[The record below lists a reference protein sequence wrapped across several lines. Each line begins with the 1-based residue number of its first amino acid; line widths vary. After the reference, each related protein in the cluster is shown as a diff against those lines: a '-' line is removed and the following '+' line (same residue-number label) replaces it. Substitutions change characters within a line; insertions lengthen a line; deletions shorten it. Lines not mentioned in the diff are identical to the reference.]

1 MKRYIYILFAM
12 VSFLGLSC
20 QKEEIDEPVYKD
32 AGMLEVSFVYN
43 QATAKSIAL
52 SPAFQTIVVEANLNI
67 DGIKWNVVSDQP
79 WCIVESDIIHEGS
92 GMFTITVVA
101 NEGYDD
107 REPAV
112 VSLCAGEYKANL
124 RVTQVGNVF
133 VMDQV
138 FGLGMKS
145 AGAAEISVK
154 VEEGTTWTTQ
164 QPDWMTVN
172 VADISTANGETEYK
186 MTVQWDEN
194 TSASRLGAVELYKEG
209 DEVPS
214 AKYALWQFGDGVEYD
229 FEADGSIRLASKP
242 SAEIPLE
249 IRTPSNH
256 IEKLTYPEWVQL
268 EKVENDDNTTSW
280 FLYFD
285 PNASDSKSYRET
297 QLTYTTI
304 DSADEKCLSVIYQDS
319 YPVGGLI
326 TAKGFALFAEKF
338 NKGGADAVGDWVKD
352 GVVNVLSPIDMSALE
367 TPWVSIGTEE
377 HPFNLKFNGDSRIIS
392 GLNISSPLFGVCDGA
407 EIYNITLD
415 KSCAVVT
422 EGDHNADVYVAALA
436 EKITNTTISNCNSAS
451 SVTLSASAVQ
461 NSLKVYAGGLV
472 AYAGASS
479 TIIDSKNEGVLNAS
493 LTRTS
498 SNGYAYV
505 GGIAGYVACNI
516 ENCEN
521 AGAVADNTM
530 SKFHYV
536 GGLSGIAMAE
546 SKVVKCVNTGRIS
559 HTSIRNAD
567 GISESNR
574 DLSMGGLIGESN
586 GELEDLLNSGVVDI
600 NSNIKTAYLGGVVGI
615 VQNGSVKKCY
625 STSSTVSYNAPAGVE
640 NKIANLG
647 RYMYIGGVIGT
658 VNIPLEL
665 DCSDMPVMCNLNTV
679 PHDGNGSLHVG
690 GLIGIAKKSLK
701 LSSPK
706 WDGAVTLS
714 MSDGTI
720 SKNDISLGGV
730 VGLVESEETVIT
742 GAETSGSIKIKPSSS
757 CTWKVPTSVGGVVGS
772 SKAGLSLVKCTNN
785 ANLEWDGTCA
795 KSNDAGVVSS
805 GGIIGRI
812 DNGISTIAECKN
824 NGIVANVHYHNNKW
838 AAGSLL
844 ADRTGG
850 IIGTYGYVKD
860 GSTYNL
866 DTAAM
871 ESGKIT
877 ITDCESTADILAYRG
892 LVGGIAG
899 YLYNAEVRNCV
910 NSGGSSNKRNNC
922 NAGGIAGGVEK
933 SIIDGCQVNASL
945 YGRAQG
951 SCEYKVGGIVAYLY
965 TDSSVSNC
973 KYYGHITAGDNGS
986 YVAYAGG
993 IVAETQEGC
1002 SVSGCAFGGTIL
1014 NETITA
1020 ENYSN
1025 YTVGNKAIEATNC
1038 KYWDGK

>member
-1 MKRYIYILFAM
+1 MKRFIYILLF
-12 VSFLGLSC
+12 VITSVFISSC
-20 QKEEIDEPVYKD
+20 VNEVVDAPVYKD

-43 QATAKSIAL
+43 KATAKSITL
-52 SPAFQTIVVEANLNI
+52 TPAFQTVEVEAHLNLE
-67 DGIKWNVVSDQP
+67 GIKWNVVSDQP
-79 WCIVESDIIHEGS
+79 WCIVDSEIIHEGS
-92 GMFTITVVA
+92 GTFTITVVA
-101 NEGYDD
+101 NDGYDD

-124 RVTQVGNVF
+124 RVTQIGNVF
-133 VMDQV
+133 ILDQI
-138 FGLGMKS
+138 FGLGMKKS
-145 AGAAEISVK
+145 GTAEITVK
-154 VEEGTTWTTQ
+154 VEEGAKWTTKQ
-164 QPDWMTVN
+164 SEWMDVSI
-172 VADISTANGETEYK
+172 AEIATANGETEYK

-194 TSASRLGAVELYKEG
+194 TSASRLGSVDLYREG
-209 DEVPS
+209 DGVSS

-285 PNASDSKSYRET
+285 PNASDSNSYRET

-304 DSADEKCLSVIYQDS
+304 NSADEKTLSTIYQNY

-338 NKGGADAVGDWVKD
+338 NQGGAEAVGDWVKD

-367 TPWVSIGTEE
+367 TTWVSIGTVD
-377 HPFNLKFNGDSRIIS
+377 HPFDLKFNGDNRNIS
-392 GLNISSPLFGVCDGA
+392 GFTASAPLFGVCDGA
-407 EIYNITLD
+407 EIYNVTLD
-415 KSCAVVT
+415 KTCAVVAD
-422 EGDHNADVYVAALA
+422 GDFNADVYVAALA

-451 SVTLSASAVQ
+451 NVTLSAAAVQ
-461 NSLKVYAGGLV
+461 NTLKVYAGGLV
-472 AYAGASS
+472 AYVGQNS
-479 TIIDSKNEGVLNAS
+479 TIVDSKNEGTVNMS
-493 LTRTS
+493 LTRTA
-498 SNGYAYV
+498 SNGYVYI
-505 GGIAGYVACNI
+505 GGIAGYLAGTI

-521 AGAVADNTM
+521 VANVSDYTM
-530 SKFHYV
+530 SKFHYL
-536 GGLSGIAMAE
+536 GGAAGVATTE
-546 SKVVKCVNTGRIS
+546 SKVLKCVNTGKIT

-567 GISESNR
+567 GISECNR
-574 DLSMGGLIGESN
+574 DLSMGGLIGESS
-586 GELEDLLNSGVVDI
+586 GELEDLLNNGVVEM
-600 NSNIKTAYLGGVVGI
+600 NTSIKTAYLGGVVGI

-647 RYMYIGGVIGT
+647 RYMYIGGIIGT
-658 VNIPLEL
+658 LNIPLEL
-665 DCSDMPVMCNLNTV
+665 DCSDMPVMCNLNTI

-690 GLIGIAKKSLK
+690 GMIGVAKKSLK
-701 LSSPK
+701 LTSPK
-706 WDGAVTLS
+706 WDGSMTLN

-742 GAETSGSIKIKPSSS
+742 GAETSGSIKIKGLST
-757 CTWKVPTSVGGVVGS
+757 CTWKVPTSVGGVVGC
-772 SKAGLSLVKCTNN
+772 SKTGLSLLKSTNN
-785 ANLEWDGTCA
+785 ATLDWEGTCA

-812 DNGISTIAECKN
+812 DNGVSTISECKN
-824 NGIVANVHYHNNKW
+824 NGTILNLHYHNNKW
-838 AAGSLL
+838 NAKSLL

-850 IIGTYGYVKD
+850 IIGTYGSVKD

-899 YLYNAEVRNCV
+899 YLYNAEVSNCV

-922 NAGGIAGGVEK
+922 NAGGIAGAVEK

-986 YVAYAGG
+986 AVAYAGG

-1025 YTVGNKAIEATNC
+1025 YSVGNKAIEADC
-1038 KYWDGK
+1038 SYWDGK

>member
-1 MKRYIYILFAM
+1 MTSVF
-12 VSFLGLSC
+12 VSSC
-20 QKEEIDEPVYKD
+20 VNEVVEAPVYKD

-43 QATAKSIAL
+43 QATAKSISL
-52 SPAFQTIVVEANLNI
+52 TPAFQTIEVEANLNI
-67 DGIKWNVVSDQP
+67 EGIKWNVVSDQP

-92 GMFTITVVA
+92 GIFTITVVA

-124 RVTQVGNVF
+124 RVTQIGNVF
-133 VMDQV
+133 IMDQV
-138 FGLGMKS
+138 LGLGMKA
-145 AGAAEISVK
+145 AGSAEITVK
-154 VEEGTTWTTQ
+154 IEEGTKWTTKQ
-164 QPDWMTVN
+164 SDWIEVN
-172 VADISTANGETEYK
+172 VAEVSTANGETEYK
-186 MTVQWDEN
+186 MTMQWSEN
-194 TSASRLGAVELYKEG
+194 TSASRLGAVELYREG
-209 DEVPS
+209 DEVSS
-214 AKYALWQFGDGVEYD
+214 AKYALWQFGDGAEYD
-229 FEADGSIRLASKP
+229 FEADGNIRVASKP

-249 IRTPSNH
+249 IKTPSNH
-256 IEKLTYPEWVQL
+256 IETLKYPEWVQL
-268 EKVENDDNTTSW
+268 EKVENNDNTTSW

-285 PNASDSKSYRET
+285 PNASDSNSYRET

-304 DSADEKCLSVIYQDS
+304 SSADEKALPVIYQNS

-326 TAKGFALFAEKF
+326 TAKGLALFAEKF
-338 NKGGADAVGDWVKD
+338 NQGGAEAVGDWVKD

-377 HPFNLKFNGDSRIIS
+377 HPFNLKFNGDNRIIS
-392 GLNISSPLFGVCDGA
+392 GLSISSPIFGVCDGA
-407 EIYNITLD
+407 EIYNVTLD
-415 KSCAVVT
+415 KTCAVAT
-422 EGDHNADVYVAALA
+422 EGDFNGDVYVAAIA
-436 EKITNTTISNCNSAS
+436 SKITNTTIRNCTSAS
-451 SVTLSASAVQ
+451 SVTLSARAVQ

-472 AYAGASS
+472 AYAGANS
-479 TIIDSKNEGVLNAS
+479 TIIDSKNEGALNAS

-498 SNGYAYV
+498 SNGYVYI
-505 GGIAGYVACNI
+505 GGIAGHVACTI

-521 AGAVADNTM
+521 AGTVADNTM

-536 GGLSGIAMAE
+536 GGISGIAMAE
-546 SKVVKCVNTGRIS
+546 SKILKCINTGKIC

-574 DLSMGGLIGESN
+574 DISMGGLIGESN
-586 GELEDLLNSGVVDI
+586 GELEDLLNNGVVEL
-600 NSNIKTAYLGGVVGI
+600 NSNIKTAYLGGVVGM
-615 VQNGSVKKCY
+615 VQNGSIKKCY
-625 STSSTVSYNAPAGVE
+625 STSSTVSYNLPAGVE

-665 DCSDMPVMCNLNTV
+665 DCSDMPVMCNLNTI
-679 PHDGNGSLHVG
+679 PHDGNGSLILG
-690 GLIGIAKKSLK
+690 GMIGVAKKALK
-701 LSSPK
+701 LTALK
-706 WDGAVTLS
+706 WEGTIS
-714 MSDGTI
+714 INMSDGTI
-720 SKNDISLGGV
+720 SKNDISFGGV
-730 VGLVESEETVIT
+730 VGVVESEETVIT
-742 GAETSGSIKIKPSSS
+742 GAETSGTIKIKGLST
-757 CTWKVPTSVGGVVGS
+757 CTWKVPTSVGGVVGW
-772 SKAGLSLVKCTNN
+772 SKAGLSLLKSTNN

-812 DNGISTIAECKN
+812 DNGISTISECKN
-824 NGIVANVHYHNNKW
+824 NGTIINLHYHNNKW

-850 IIGTYGYVKD
+850 IIGTYGYVKE

-877 ITDCESTADILAYRG
+877 ITDCESTADILGYRG

-899 YLYNAEVRNCV
+899 YLYNAEVKNCV

-922 NAGGIAGGVEK
+922 NAGGIAGGIEK
-933 SIIDGCQVNASL
+933 SSISGCQVIASL

-986 YVAYAGG
+986 AIAYAGG

-1002 SVSGCAFGGTIL
+1002 SVSGCSFGGTIL
-1014 NETITA
+1014 NQAITA

-1025 YTVGNKAIEATNC
+1025 YIVGNKAIEATNC
-1038 KYWDGK
+1038 SYWDGK

>member
-1 MKRYIYILFAM
+1 MTSAF
-12 VSFLGLSC
+12 VWSC
-20 QKEEIDEPVYKD
+20 ESEEIEAPVYKD

-43 QATAKSIAL
+43 QATAKSISL
-52 SPAFQTIVVEANLNI
+52 TPAFQTIEVEANLNI
-67 DGIKWNVVSDQP
+67 EEIKWNVVSDQP

-92 GMFTITVVA
+92 GTFAITVVA

-124 RVTQVGNVF
+124 RVTQIGNVF
-133 VMDQV
+133 IMDQV
-138 FGLGMKS
+138 FGLGMKK
-145 AGAAEISVK
+145 AGSAEITVK
-154 VEEGTTWTTQ
+154 VEEGAKWATKQ
-164 QPDWMTVN
+164 SDWMDVSI
-172 VADISTANGETEYK
+172 AEIATANGETEYK
-186 MTVQWDEN
+186 MTVQWNEN
-194 TSASRLGAVELYKEG
+194 TSASRLGAVELYRDG

-214 AKYALWQFGDGVEYD
+214 AKYALWQFGDGAEYD

-249 IRTPSNH
+249 IKTPSNH
-256 IEKLTYPEWVQL
+256 IEALKYPDWVQL
-268 EKVENDDNTTSW
+268 EKVENNDNTTSW

-285 PNASDSKSYRET
+285 PNASDSYSYRET

-304 DSADEKCLSVIYQDS
+304 SSADDKVLPVIYQDS

-338 NKGGADAVGDWVKD
+338 NQGGAEAVAGWVKD

-367 TPWVSIGTEE
+367 STWVSIGTAER
-377 HPFNLKFNGDSRIIS
+377 PFNLKFNGDNR
-392 GLNISSPLFGVCDGA
+392 NISSFTASTPLFGVCDGA
-407 EIYNITLD
+407 EIYNVALD
-415 KSCAVVT
+415 KTCAVVAD
-422 EGDHNADVYVAALA
+422 GDFNGDVYVAALA
-436 EKITNTTISNCNSAS
+436 GNIANTTIRNCTSAS
-451 SVTLSASAVQ
+451 NVTLSATAVQ

-472 AYAGASS
+472 AYAGTNSNVV
-479 TIIDSKNEGVLNAS
+479 DSKNEGAVNMS
-493 LTRTS
+493 LTRTA
-498 SNGYAYV
+498 SNGYVYV
-505 GGIAGYVACNI
+505 GGISGYVAGTI

-521 AGAVADNTM
+521 AGTVTDNAM

-536 GGLSGIAMAE
+536 GGISGIAVAE

-625 STSSTVSYNAPAGVE
+625 STSSTISYNAPAGVE

-665 DCSDMPVMCNLNTV
+665 DCSDMPVMCNLNTI
-679 PHDGNGSLHVG
+679 PHDGNGSLHIG
-690 GLIGIAKKSLK
+690 GMIGVAKKSLK
-701 LSSPK
+701 LTSPK

-922 NAGGIAGGVEK
+922 NAGGIAGAVEK
-933 SIIDGCQVNASL
+933 SAINGCQVNASL

-986 YVAYAGG
+986 AVAYAGG

-1002 SVSGCAFGGTIL
+1002 AVTGCSFGGSIL

-1025 YTVGNKAIEATNC
+1025 YIVGNKAIETTNC
-1038 KYWDGK
+1038 SYWDGK

>member
-1 MKRYIYILFAM
+1 MTSAF
-12 VSFLGLSC
+12 VSSC
-20 QKEEIDEPVYKD
+20 VNEVVEAPVYKD

-43 QATAKSIAL
+43 QATAKSISL
-52 SPAFQTIVVEANLNI
+52 TPAFQTIEVEANLNI
-67 DGIKWNVVSDQP
+67 EGIKWNVVSDQP

-92 GMFTITVVA
+92 GTFTITVVA

-124 RVTQVGNVF
+124 RVTQIGNVF
-133 VMDQV
+133 IMDQV
-138 FGLGMKS
+138 LGLGMKA
-145 AGAAEISVK
+145 AGSAEITVK
-154 VEEGTTWTTQ
+154 IEEGTKWTTKQ
-164 QPDWMTVN
+164 SDWMDVN
-172 VADISTANGETEYK
+172 VAEVSTANGETEYK
-186 MTVQWDEN
+186 MTVQWSEN
-194 TSASRLGAVELYKEG
+194 TSASRLGAVELYREG
-209 DEVPS
+209 DEVSS
-214 AKYALWQFGDGVEYD
+214 AKYALWQFGDGAEYD
-229 FEADGSIRLASKP
+229 FEADGNIRVSSKP

-249 IRTPSNH
+249 IKTPSNH
-256 IEKLTYPEWVQL
+256 IETLKYPEWVQL
-268 EKVENDDNTTSW
+268 EKVDNNDNTTSW

-285 PNASDSKSYRET
+285 PNASDSNSYRET

-304 DSADEKCLSVIYQDS
+304 SSADEKTLPVIYQNS

-326 TAKGFALFAEKF
+326 TAKGLALFAEKF
-338 NKGGADAVGDWVKD
+338 NQGGAEAVADWVKD
-352 GVVNVLSPIDMSALE
+352 GVVNILSPIDMSALE

-377 HPFNLKFNGDSRIIS
+377 HPFNLKFNGDNRIIS
-392 GLNISSPLFGVCDGA
+392 GLAISSPIFGVCDGA
-407 EIYNITLD
+407 EIYNVTLD
-415 KSCAVVT
+415 KTCAVAA
-422 EGDHNADVYVAALA
+422 EGDFNGDVYVAALA
-436 EKITNTTISNCNSAS
+436 SKITNTTISNCNSAS
-451 SVTLSASAVQ
+451 SVTLSAAAVQ

-472 AYAGASS
+472 AYVGQNS
-479 TIIDSKNEGVLNAS
+479 TIVDSKNEGTVNMS
-493 LTRTS
+493 LTRTA
-498 SNGYAYV
+498 SNGYVYI
-505 GGIAGYVACNI
+505 GGLAGYLAGTI

-521 AGAVADNTM
+521 AASVADYTM
-530 SKFHYV
+530 SKFHYL
-536 GGLSGIAMAE
+536 GGAAGIATTEA
-546 SKVVKCVNTGRIS
+546 KVLKCVNTGKII

-574 DLSMGGLIGESN
+574 DISMGGLIGESSAQ
-586 GELEDLLNSGVVDI
+586 LEDLLNNGVVEM
-600 NSNIKTAYLGGVVGI
+600 NTSIKTAYLGGVVGM
-615 VQNGSVKKCY
+615 VQNGSFKKCY

-647 RYMYIGGVIGT
+647 RYMYIGGLIGT
-658 VNIPLEL
+658 LNIPLEL
-665 DCSDMPVMCNLNTV
+665 DCSDMPVMCNLNTI

-690 GLIGIAKKSLK
+690 GMIGVAKKSLK
-701 LSSPK
+701 LTSPK
-706 WDGAVTLS
+706 WDGSMTLN

-730 VGLVESEETVIT
+730 VGLVESAEIVIT
-742 GAETSGSIKIKPSSS
+742 GAETSGSIKIKGLSS

-772 SKAGLSLVKCTNN
+772 SKAGLSLLKCTNN
-785 ANLEWDGTCA
+785 ANLEWEGTCA

-812 DNGISTIAECKN
+812 DNGISTISECNN
-824 NGIVANVHYHNNKW
+824 NGTILNLHYHNNKW
-838 AAGSLL
+838 NAKSLL

-922 NAGGIAGGVEK
+922 NAGGIAGAVEK

-986 YVAYAGG
+986 AVAYAGG

-1020 ENYSN
+1020 ENYLN

-1038 KYWDGK
+1038 SYWDGK